1 MATDGDGGNEDTVSP
16 RSHPSVWEG
25 REEGNVHGMVAIGV
39 GQNREGGHGLTRK
52 SFTGSVVPREGCVVG
67 GWRLGWL
74 ATAGGGFHDDYG
86 HPRQR

>member
-52 SFTGSVVPREGCVVG
+52 SFTGSVVPREGCVVDG
-67 GWRLGWL
+67 RHSGWL
-74 ATAGGGFHDDYG
+74 TGASAAMARGEGA
-86 HPRQR
+86 PN